1 MTFDEAIAKLNNTS
15 PLRITV
21 SGDIGSGKSTF
32 AKQLAEKLEIPRN
45 YVGQMMRD
53 EAAAKGLSL
62 DDFNKLLNE
71 DDEVD
76 RRLDELQREKSI
88 HTERGIFEGRTAW
101 YFVENPDV
109 KVFLAVDPQAAA
121 QRIWK
126 DKNDN
131 RDKYG
136 SVEEL
141 VQANTER
148 KASEEKRYQ
157 GYYNINVYD
166 LENFDVVTDTSDLT
180 IDEVFEQTVIA
191 IARHLQG

>member
-1 MTFDEAIAKLNNTS
+1 MTYNEALKKLKNTS

-32 AKQLAEKLEIPRN
+32 AKRLAEVLNVPRN

-53 EAAAKGLSL
+53 EAAAKGLTL

-71 DDEVD
+71 NDEVD
-76 RRLDELQREKSI
+76 RRLDELQRQKSI
-88 HTERGIFEGRTAW
+88 HIERGIFEGRTAW
-101 YFVENPDV
+101 HFVESPDV
-109 KVFLAVDPQAAA
+109 KVFLAVDPQSAA

-126 DKNDN
+126 DQNDN

-141 VQANTER
+141 RQANAER

-157 GYYNINVYD
+157 RYYNINVYD
-166 LENFDVVTDTSDLT
+166 HNNFDVVIDTSHLT
-180 IDEVFEQTVIA
+180 IDEVFKQTVIA
-191 IARHLQG
+191 IAQAL